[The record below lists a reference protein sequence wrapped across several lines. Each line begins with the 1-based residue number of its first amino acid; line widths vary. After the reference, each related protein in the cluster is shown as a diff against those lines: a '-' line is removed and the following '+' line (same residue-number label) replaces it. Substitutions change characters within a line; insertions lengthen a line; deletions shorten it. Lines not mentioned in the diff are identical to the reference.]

1 MRSMNHNAVPTTLSR
16 SLQTAAKVQK
26 KTARMQG
33 LLQIWQQRLRQH
45 QNIRLLT
52 ALVFAGSL
60 VVLSM
65 IPNARAGFAVPAV
78 LLVIFIV
85 LVVRTRRIHRHVQ
98 RLGRWNEFL
107 QRQHKRLLGQ
117 PSGRTWKQAFDTSA
131 EFPLIR
137 DLGLVGAHSLW
148 TLVDETL
155 SEGGLRRLLHWM
167 SRAPADSSALKKRQE
182 QIRKLRPQVWFYT
195 RLGIETNSNDLNLS
209 TLQIQDFLKNSFV
222 GSRFSL
228 LLLANLI
235 LWGATVAMVAVAS
248 MTGMTLPSIL
258 LMAFPLLSLVSLGSV
273 GSAFLQG
280 TGLSH
285 HLSALAPVLES
296 IEKKAAS
303 DKTVKELCP
312 KIFESSPSRMAQKL
326 ETILGFLGT
335 QTNPILHF
343 VLNALLPWTVVSV
356 YFLERLRKKMA
367 QDFPACVEEL
377 SEFEVLGSL
386 LIFDR
391 YQTQCYSEFSSER
404 ALKCQNVFHPLLDR
418 SRAVANDFEFP
429 GAKSLGLL
437 TGSNMSGKSTFL
449 RTLGVNQT
457 LANMGAPVFADHFVT
472 VPLQIETCIEVSD
485 SLRDGYS
492 YFYAEV
498 RRLKD
503 ILNTAA
509 SGKPVLYLID
519 EIFRGTN
526 NRERQIGSRAVIQ
539 TLAQEKSA
547 MGFISTHDL
556 ELTALE
562 KSNPTLLNLHF
573 REDIDES
580 GKMIFHYHLRSGP
593 CPTTNALRIMAAEG
607 IKVDEV

>member
-1 MRSMNHNAVPTTLSR
+1 MGSMKQQSVKRKS
-16 SLQTAAKVQK
+16 
-26 KTARMQG
+26 ARIQS
-33 LLQIWQQRLRQH
+33 LLQLWQQRLRQH

-52 ALVFAGSL
+52 ALIFLASL

-65 IPNARAGFAVPAV
+65 IPNARSGFAVPAV
-78 LLVIFIV
+78 LMGIFVV
-85 LVVRTRRIHRHVQ
+85 LVVRTRRIYRHVQ
-98 RLGRWNEFL
+98 RLTRWNEFL
-107 QRQHKRLLGQ
+107 LRQHRRLLGQ
-117 PSGRTWKQAFDTSA
+117 PSGRSWKQAFDTSA
-131 EFPLIR
+131 EFPMIR
-137 DLGLVGAHSLW
+137 DLGLVGSHSLW
-148 TLVDETL
+148 TLLDETL
-155 SEGGLRRLLHWM
+155 SEGGLRRLLRWM
-167 SRAPADSSALKKRQE
+167 SQPPSEVEVLRKRQE
-182 QIRKLRPQVWFYT
+182 QIRLLRPHVWFYT
-195 RLGIETNSNDLNLS
+195 RLGIETNSNELNLS
-209 TLQIQDFLKNSFV
+209 TLQIQEFLKNSFV
-222 GSRFSL
+222 GPHFGVL
-228 LLLANLI
+228 LIANLI
-235 LWGATVAMVAVAS
+235 LWSITLAVLIFVIV
-248 MTGMTLPSIL
+248 TGTALPSVVF
-258 LMAFPLLSLVSLGSV
+258 MAFPLLSLFSLGSV

-285 HLSALAPVLES
+285 HLTALAPVLEA
-296 IEKKAAS
+296 IERKSSS
-303 DKTVKELCP
+303 DKVLQDLCP
-312 KIFESSPSRMAQKL
+312 TIFQLSPSRTAQKL
-326 ETILGFLGT
+326 ETILGFVGT

-343 VLNALLPWTVVSV
+343 ILNAILPWTVVSV
-356 YFLERLRKKMA
+356 YFLERLRLKMA

-386 LIFDR
+386 LVFDK
-391 YQTQCYSEFSSER
+391 YQTQCYPEFATEKT
-404 ALKCQNVFHPLLDR
+404 LICKNVFHPLLDR
-418 SRAVANDFEFP
+418 SKAVANDFEFP
-429 GAKSLGLL
+429 KDKSLGLL

-457 LANMGAPVFADHFVT
+457 LANMGAPVFAERFVT
-472 VPLQIETCIEVSD
+472 IPLQIETCIEVSD

-562 KSNPTLLNLHF
+562 ASNPTLLNLHF
-573 REDIDES
+573 REDIDDN
-580 GKMIFHYHLRSGP
+580 GKMIFHYHLRRGP

-607 IKVDEV
+607 IKVEEV

>member
-1 MRSMNHNAVPTTLSR
+1 MKQQSVKRKS
-16 SLQTAAKVQK
+16 
-26 KTARMQG
+26 ARIQS
-33 LLQIWQQRLRQH
+33 LLQLWQQRLRQH

-52 ALVFAGSL
+52 ALIFLASL

-65 IPNARAGFAVPAV
+65 MPNARSGFAVPAV
-78 LLVIFIV
+78 LMGIFVV
-85 LVVRTRRIHRHVQ
+85 LVVRTRRIYRHVQ
-98 RLGRWNEFL
+98 RLTRWNEFL
-107 QRQHKRLLGQ
+107 LRQHRRLLGQ
-117 PSGRTWKQAFDTSA
+117 PSGRSWKQAFDTSA
-131 EFPLIR
+131 EFPMIR
-137 DLGLVGAHSLW
+137 DLGLVGSHSLW
-148 TLVDETL
+148 TLLDETL
-155 SEGGLRRLLHWM
+155 SEGGLRRLLGWM
-167 SRAPADSSALKKRQE
+167 SQPPSDVEVLRKRQE
-182 QIRKLRPQVWFYT
+182 QIRLLRPHVWFYT
-195 RLGIETNSNDLNLS
+195 RLGIETNSNELNLS
-209 TLQIQDFLKNSFV
+209 TLQIQEFLKNSFV
-222 GSRFSL
+222 GPRFGVL
-228 LLLANLI
+228 LIANLI
-235 LWGATVAMVAVAS
+235 LWSITLAVLIFVS
-248 MTGMTLPSIL
+248 VTGTILPSVVF
-258 LMAFPLLSLVSLGSV
+258 MAFPLLSLFSLGSV

-285 HLSALAPVLES
+285 HLTALAPVLEA
-296 IEKKAAS
+296 IERKSTS
-303 DKTVKELCP
+303 DKVLQDLCP
-312 KIFESSPSRMAQKL
+312 TIFQLSPSRTAQKL
-326 ETILGFLGT
+326 ETILGFVGT

-343 VLNALLPWTVVSV
+343 ILNAILPWTVVSV
-356 YFLERLRKKMA
+356 YFLERLRLKMA

-386 LIFDR
+386 LVFDK
-391 YQTQCYSEFSSER
+391 YQTQCYPEFATEKT
-404 ALKCQNVFHPLLDR
+404 LICKNVFHPLLDR
-418 SRAVANDFEFP
+418 SKAVANDFEFP
-429 GAKSLGLL
+429 KDKSLGLL

-457 LANMGAPVFADHFVT
+457 LANMGAPVFAERFVT
-472 VPLQIETCIEVSD
+472 IPLQIETCIEVSD

-562 KSNPTLLNLHF
+562 ASNPTLLNLHF
-573 REDIDES
+573 REDIDDN
-580 GKMIFHYHLRSGP
+580 GKMIFHYHLRLGP

-607 IKVDEV
+607 IKVEEV

>member
-1 MRSMNHNAVPTTLSR
+1 MKQQSVKRKSQRIQS
-16 SLQTAAKVQK
+16 
-26 KTARMQG
+26 
-33 LLQIWQQRLRQH
+33 LLQAWQQRLRQH

-52 ALVFAGSL
+52 ALVFLGSL

-65 IPNARAGFAVPAV
+65 MPNARSGFTVPAV
-78 LLVIFIV
+78 LLVVFVI

-98 RLGRWNEFL
+98 RLTRWNEFL
-107 QRQHKRLLGQ
+107 LRQHKRLLGQ
-117 PSGRTWKQAFDTSA
+117 PSGRSWKQAFDASM

-137 DLGLVGAHSLW
+137 DLGLVGSHSLW
-148 TLVDETL
+148 TLLDETL
-155 SEGGLRRLLHWM
+155 SEGGLRRLLQWM
-167 SRAPADSSALKKRQE
+167 SQPPSDIEVLGKRQE
-182 QIRKLRPQVWFYT
+182 QIRQLRPQVWFYT

-209 TLQIQDFLKNSFV
+209 TLQIQDFLKHSFV
-222 GSRFSL
+222 GPHFKG
-228 LLLANLI
+228 LLLANLLLWFITAGLAVWGSTTGTVLPAI
-235 LWGATVAMVAVAS
+235 LF
-248 MTGMTLPSIL
+248 
-258 LMAFPLLSLVSLGSV
+258 MAFPLLSLFSLGSV

-285 HLSALAPVLES
+285 HLSALAPVLEA
-296 IEKKAAS
+296 IENKSAS
-303 DKTVKELCP
+303 DKVLRDLCP
-312 KIFESSPSRMAQKL
+312 AIFQLSPSRTAQKL
-326 ETILGFLGT
+326 EAILGFVGT

-343 VLNALLPWTVVSV
+343 ILNAILPWTVVSV
-356 YFLERLRKKMA
+356 YFLERLRRKMA
-367 QDFPACVEEL
+367 QDFPSCVEEL

-386 LIFDR
+386 LIFDK
-391 YQTQCYSEFSSER
+391 YQTQCYPQFASVR
-404 ALKCQNVFHPLLDR
+404 TLKCKNIFHPLLDR
-418 SRAVANDFEFP
+418 SKAVANDFEFP
-429 GAKSLGLL
+429 GDKSLGLL

-457 LANMGAPVFADHFVT
+457 LANMGAPVFADQFVT

-562 KSNPTLLNLHF
+562 ANNPTLLNLHF
-573 REDIDES
+573 REDIDEN
-580 GKMIFHYHLRSGP
+580 GKMIFHYHLRLGP

-607 IKVDEV
+607 IKVEEV

>member
-1 MRSMNHNAVPTTLSR
+1 MKQQSVKRKS
-16 SLQTAAKVQK
+16 
-26 KTARMQG
+26 ARIQS
-33 LLQIWQQRLRQH
+33 LLQLWQQRLRQH

-52 ALVFAGSL
+52 ALIFLASL

-65 IPNARAGFAVPAV
+65 MPNARSGFAVPAV
-78 LLVIFIV
+78 LMGIFVV
-85 LVVRTRRIHRHVQ
+85 LVVRTRRIYRHVQ
-98 RLGRWNEFL
+98 RLTRWNEFL
-107 QRQHKRLLGQ
+107 LRQHRRLLGQ
-117 PSGRTWKQAFDTSA
+117 PSGRSWKQAFDTSA
-131 EFPLIR
+131 EFPMIR
-137 DLGLVGAHSLW
+137 DLGLVGSHSLW
-148 TLVDETL
+148 TLLDETL
-155 SEGGLRRLLHWM
+155 SEGGLRRLLGWM
-167 SRAPADSSALKKRQE
+167 SQPPSDVEVLRKRQE
-182 QIRKLRPQVWFYT
+182 QIRLLRPHVWFYT
-195 RLGIETNSNDLNLS
+195 RLGIETNSNELNLS
-209 TLQIQDFLKNSFV
+209 TLQIQEFLKNSFV
-222 GSRFSL
+222 GPRFGVL
-228 LLLANLI
+228 LIANLI
-235 LWGATVAMVAVAS
+235 LWSITLAVLIFVIV
-248 MTGMTLPSIL
+248 TGTALPSVVF
-258 LMAFPLLSLVSLGSV
+258 MAFPLLSLFSLGSV

-285 HLSALAPVLES
+285 HLTALAPVLEA
-296 IEKKAAS
+296 IERKSSS
-303 DKTVKELCP
+303 DKVLQDLCP
-312 KIFESSPSRMAQKL
+312 TIFQLSPSRTAQKL
-326 ETILGFLGT
+326 ETILGFVGT

-343 VLNALLPWTVVSV
+343 ILNAILPWTVVSV
-356 YFLERLRKKMA
+356 YFLERLRLKMA

-386 LIFDR
+386 LVFDK
-391 YQTQCYSEFSSER
+391 YQTQCYPEFATEKT
-404 ALKCQNVFHPLLDR
+404 LICKNVFHPLLDR
-418 SRAVANDFEFP
+418 SKAVANDFEFP
-429 GAKSLGLL
+429 KDKSLGLL

-457 LANMGAPVFADHFVT
+457 LANMGAPVFAERFVT
-472 VPLQIETCIEVSD
+472 IPLQIETCIEVSD

-562 KSNPTLLNLHF
+562 ASNPTLLNLHF
-573 REDIDES
+573 REDIDDN
-580 GKMIFHYHLRSGP
+580 GKMIFHYHLRLGP

-607 IKVDEV
+607 IKVEEV

>member
-1 MRSMNHNAVPTTLSR
+1 MKCMSLNTTSTTLSR
-16 SLQTAAKVQK
+16 SLSNAEKLQKKAAK
-26 KTARMQG
+26 
-33 LLQIWQQRLRQH
+33 LQRTLQTWQQRLRQH
-45 QNIRLLT
+45 QNIRLMT
-52 ALVFAGSL
+52 ALVFCASL
-60 VVLSM
+60 VPLSM
-65 IPNARAGFAVPAV
+65 LPEARLGFAVPAALV
-78 LLVIFIV
+78 LVFAI
-85 LVVRTRRIHRHVQ
+85 LVVRTRRIYRHVQ
-98 RLGRWNEFL
+98 RLTRWNDFL
-107 QRQHKRLLGQ
+107 LRQHKRLVGQ
-117 PSGRTWKQAFDTSA
+117 PSGRTWRQAFDTSV

-155 SEGGLRRLLHWM
+155 SEGGLRRLLDWM
-167 SRAPADSSALKKRQE
+167 SRAPADSAILKKRQE

-222 GSRFSL
+222 GPRFNL
-228 LLLANLI
+228 LLLANLT
-235 LWGATVAMVAVAS
+235 LWVLTVIMVIAAS
-248 MTGMTLPSIL
+248 VTGTTLPSVL

-273 GSAFLQG
+273 GSVFLKG

-312 KIFESSPSRMAQKL
+312 RIFDSSPSRTAQKL

-356 YFLERLRKKMA
+356 YFLERLRGKME

-386 LIFDR
+386 LIFDK
-391 YQTQCYSEFSSER
+391 YQTQCYPEFAEER
-404 ALKCQNVFHPLLDR
+404 RLKCQNVFHPLLER
-418 SRAVANDFEFP
+418 RRAVANDFEFP
-429 GAKSLGLL
+429 DTKSLGLL

-457 LANMGAPVFADHFVT
+457 LANMGAPVFADRFVT

-509 SGKPVLYLID
+509 SGRPVLYLID

-573 REDIDES
+573 REDIDEN